1 MITGFLVERN
11 GHASFQPEK
20 NDNGFS
26 GREEC
31 PSGFQ
36 PEKNDNGISS
46 GNCNTGGKTGRC
58 DDLEYEQR

>member
-1 MITGFLVERN
+1 MITGFLV
-11 GHASFQPEK
+11 EK

-26 GREEC
+26 GREER

-46 GNCNTGGKTGRC
+46 GNCNASGKTGRC